1 MNPSTTLNAR
11 HAFRYK
17 SYRLYFL
24 NFYKIY
30 EIFLIFLRRWCR
42 ISSKSSILRYYNPS
56 TLPFNRI
63 ESTLLFSHCPMFH
76 CQTKGTVHLLKP
88 VEFQPQRNC
97 SLGTTDSAVRS
108 RRDIGRS
115 IDRVAAGVGLISI
128 PIARDLSRN
137 VLSLAAAGPPFGE
150 HVLRMRITAHTRI
163 TP

>member
-1 MNPSTTLNAR
+1 
-11 HAFRYK
+11 
-17 SYRLYFL
+17 
-24 NFYKIY
+24 
-30 EIFLIFLRRWCR
+30 
-42 ISSKSSILRYYNPS
+42 
-56 TLPFNRI
+56 
-63 ESTLLFSHCPMFH
+63 MFH

-163 TP
+163 TPVGRCGHDTISARMRRYGVHFRHAGRYQIFNKRGGGVAEVRSIMDVRLWMPLHSPPLLSRMEFISLFSRVL